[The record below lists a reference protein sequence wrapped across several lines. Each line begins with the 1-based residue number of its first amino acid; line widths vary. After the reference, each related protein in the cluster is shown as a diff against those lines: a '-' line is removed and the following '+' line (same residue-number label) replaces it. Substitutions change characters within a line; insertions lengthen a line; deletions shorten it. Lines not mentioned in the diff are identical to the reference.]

1 MKISKTWIVTALVV
15 MTFASIQTHA
25 ATEPLRGPRSQTAAE
40 AEESRIIITRID
52 EINALDK
59 ASLTASEKKALRR
72 EVRQS
77 KMRLQQVG
85 GGVYLSAGALII
97 IVILLIVLL

>member
-1 MKISKTWIVTALVV
+1 MM
-15 MTFASIQTHA
+15 MTFTSIQTHA
-25 ATEPLRGPRSQTAAE
+25 AAENGRSSRSQTAAE

-59 ASLTASEKKALRR
+59 ASLTTSEKRALRK
-72 EVRQS
+72 EVRHS
-77 KMRLQQVG
+77 KMRLQNIG

-97 IVILLIVLL
+97 IIVLLIVLL